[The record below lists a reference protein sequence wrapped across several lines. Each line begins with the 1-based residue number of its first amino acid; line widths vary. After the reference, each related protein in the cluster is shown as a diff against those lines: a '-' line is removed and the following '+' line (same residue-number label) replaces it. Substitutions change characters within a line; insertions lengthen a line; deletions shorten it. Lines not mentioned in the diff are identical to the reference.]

1 MVVTGL
7 DEAGRGALAGPVVA
21 AAYRFHQSGTR
32 VPGLDDCKKLT
43 PKKREEVYLR
53 LTQGEMGVWAVGEAS
68 VEEIAELNILVA
80 SQMAMRRA
88 LEALPPFEGVIL
100 VDGLPAKHLGREHMA
115 MVDGDGIC
123 PSISA
128 ASVVAKISRDRILFE
143 FSKYYPV
150 YGWDRNRGYGTAA
163 HLRALADHG
172 PCPLH
177 RRSFLPVGS
186 PPLPGLEA
194 SLGGR

>member
-1 MVVTGL
+1 VVTGV

-21 AAYRFHQSGTR
+21 AAYRFHQSGVC

-53 LTQGEMGVWAVGEAS
+53 LTSGEMGVWAVGEAS
-68 VEEIAELNILVA
+68 VAEIAELNILVA
-80 SQMAMRRA
+80 SQLAMRRA
-88 LEALPPFEGVIL
+88 LDAMPSADGVIL
-100 VDGLPAKHLGREHMA
+100 VDGLPAKHLGMEHVA
-115 MVDGDGIC
+115 VVDGDGIC
-123 PSISA
+123 PSIAA
-128 ASVVAKISRDRILFE
+128 ASVVAKFSRDRILFQ
-143 FSKYYPV
+143 FSWSYPV

-186 PPLPGLEA
+186 PSLPGLEA
-194 SLGGR
+194 SPGGR

>member
-1 MVVTGL
+1 M

-21 AAYRFHQSGTR
+21 AAYRFHQDGTR

-53 LTQGEMGVWAVGEAS
+53 LTGGEMGVWAVGEAS

-80 SQMAMRRA
+80 SQLAMRRA
-88 LEALPPFEGVIL
+88 FDQMPVCEGVTL
-100 VDGLPAKHLGREHMA
+100 VDGLPAKHLGRDHVA
-115 MVDGDGIC
+115 VVGGDALC
-123 PSISA
+123 PSIAA
-128 ASVVAKISRDRILFE
+128 ASVVAKFSRDRILFE
-143 FSKYYPV
+143 FSKLYPV

-186 PPLPGLEA
+186 SALPGLES

>member
-1 MVVTGL
+1 MVTGV

-53 LTQGEMGVWAVGEAS
+53 LTSDEIGIWAVGEAS

-80 SQMAMRRA
+80 SQLAMKRA
-88 LEALPPFEGVIL
+88 LDAMPSAEGVIL
-100 VDGLPAKHLGREHMA
+100 VDGLPAKHLGREHVA
-115 MVDGDGIC
+115 VVDGDGIC
-123 PSISA
+123 PTIAA
-128 ASVVAKISRDRILFE
+128 ASVVAKFSRDRILFQ
-143 FSKYYPV
+143 FSWSYPV

-186 PPLPGLEA
+186 PSLPGLEA
-194 SLGGR
+194 SPGGR

>member
-1 MVVTGL
+1 M

-21 AAYRFHQSGTR
+21 AAYRFRQAGIR
-32 VPGLDDCKKLT
+32 VPGLDDCKKLS
-43 PKKREEVYLR
+43 PKKREEVFLR
-53 LTQGEMGVWAVGEAS
+53 LTGEEMGVWAVGEAS

-80 SQMAMRRA
+80 SQVAMRRA
-88 LEALPPFEGVIL
+88 LEGLPVAEGVIL
-100 VDGLPAKHLGREHMA
+100 VDGLPAKHLGKEHVA
-115 MVDGDGIC
+115 VVDGDGIC
-123 PSISA
+123 PSIAA
-128 ASVVAKISRDRILFE
+128 ASVVAKFTRDRILFN
-143 FSKYYPV
+143 FSKYYPL

-194 SLGGR
+194 SRGGR

>member
-1 MVVTGL
+1 M

-32 VPGLDDCKKLT
+32 VPGLDDCKRLS

-53 LTQGEMGVWAVGEAS
+53 LTSGEIGVWAVGAAS

-80 SQMAMRRA
+80 SQLAMKRA
-88 LEALPPFEGVIL
+88 LDAMPSAGGVIL
-100 VDGLPAKHLGREHMA
+100 VDGLPAKHLGREHLA
-115 MVDGDGIC
+115 VVDGDGIC
-123 PSISA
+123 PSIAA
-128 ASVVAKISRDRILFE
+128 ASVVAKISRDRILFQ
-143 FSKYYPV
+143 FSWSYPV

-186 PPLPGLEA
+186 PSLPGLEA
-194 SLGGR
+194 PSGGR

>member
-1 MVVTGL
+1 VVTGL

-21 AAYRFHQSGTR
+21 AAYRFHQGGFL

-43 PKKREEVYLR
+43 PKRREEVYLR
-53 LTQGEMGVWAVGEAS
+53 LTSEEIGVWAVGEAS

-80 SQMAMRRA
+80 SQLAMRRA
-88 LEALPPFEGVIL
+88 LDGMPPAEGVIL
-100 VDGLPAKHLGREHMA
+100 VDGLPAKHLGKEHIA
-115 MVDGDGIC
+115 VVDGDGIC
-123 PSISA
+123 PSIAA
-128 ASVVAKISRDRILFE
+128 ASVVAKCSRDRILFE
-143 FSKYYPV
+143 FSRFYPL
-150 YGWDRNRGYGTAA
+150 YGWDRNRGYGTAT
-163 HLRALADHG
+163 HLRAIADHG

-194 SLGGR
+194 PEGGR

>member
-1 MVVTGL
+1 M

-21 AAYRFHQSGTR
+21 AAYRFHQSGVR

-53 LTQGEMGVWAVGEAS
+53 LTSGEIGVWAVGEAS

-80 SQMAMRRA
+80 SQLAMRRA
-88 LEALPPFEGVIL
+88 LDAMPSAEGVIL
-100 VDGLPAKHLGREHMA
+100 VDGLPAKHLGKEHVA
-115 MVDGDGIC
+115 VVDGDGIC
-123 PSISA
+123 PSIAA
-128 ASVVAKISRDRILFE
+128 ASVVAKFSRDRILFQ
-143 FSKYYPV
+143 FSWSYPV

-163 HLRALADHG
+163 HLRALAGHG

-186 PPLPGLEA
+186 PSLPGLEA
-194 SLGGR
+194 SSGGR

>member
-1 MVVTGL
+1 M

-21 AAYRFHQSGTR
+21 AAYRFHESGTR

-43 PKKREEVYLR
+43 PKKREQVYLG
-53 LTQGEMGVWAVGEAS
+53 LTDGQTGVWAVGECS
-68 VEEIAELNILVA
+68 VEEINELNILVA
-80 SQMAMRRA
+80 SQVAMRRA
-88 LEALPPFEGVIL
+88 LEALPAAEGVLL
-100 VDGLPAKHLGREHMA
+100 VDGLPAKHLGREHVA
-115 MVDGDGIC
+115 VVDGDGIC
-123 PSISA
+123 PSIAA
-128 ASVVAKISRDRILFE
+128 ASVVAKVSRDRILFE
-143 FSKYYPV
+143 FSKSYPV

-163 HLRALADHG
+163 HRRALEDHG

-177 RRSFLPVGS
+177 RRAFLPVGS

>member
-1 MVVTGL
+1 M
-7 DEAGRGALAGPVVA
+7 VA
-21 AAYRFHQSGTR
+21 AAYRFHRVGTR

-43 PKKREEVYLR
+43 PRKREEVYLR
-53 LTQGEMGVWAVGEAS
+53 LTGGGLGVWAVGEAT

-80 SQMAMRRA
+80 SQVAMKRA
-88 LEALPPFEGVIL
+88 LEGIKPAEGVVL
-100 VDGLPAKHLGREHMA
+100 VDGLPAKHLGREHVA
-115 MVDGDGIC
+115 VVDGDGIC
-123 PSISA
+123 PSIAA
-128 ASVVAKISRDRILFE
+128 ASVVAKFTRDRILFE
-143 FSKYYPV
+143 FSKYYPL

-186 PPLPGLEA
+186 PPLPGLES